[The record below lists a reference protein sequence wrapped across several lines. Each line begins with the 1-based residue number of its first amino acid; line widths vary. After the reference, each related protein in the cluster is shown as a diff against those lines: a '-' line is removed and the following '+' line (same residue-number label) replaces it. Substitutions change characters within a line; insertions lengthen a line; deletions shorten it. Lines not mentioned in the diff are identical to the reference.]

1 MNSCERLSE
10 SLTRTGTG
18 SYPLQ
23 SCAMSVFLHFC
34 LRVFVYFLNSQVM
47 TTMGMRLTYE
57 DVEEMI
63 EEADSDGTGQV

>member
-34 LRVFVYFLNSQVM
+34 LRVFVYFCICVFLKLSGDDN
-47 TTMGMRLTYE
+47 
-57 DVEEMI
+57 
-63 EEADSDGTGQV
+63 DGYAVDL